1 MTTPPSEPDLTRL
14 LRRLRVGERAV
25 VRWRLEVG
33 EPMLT
38 DSVGTIVALS
48 ESSVSVL
55 TRRGRVDIET
65 SRIAA
70 AKPIP
75 PAPHRRGAA
84 HLAVSAGVL
93 QELMVAGMP
102 PLESQWLGRWLLRAA
117 AGYTG
122 RANSVLPLG
131 SSDLADPIPTVASWY
146 ADRGQP
152 PLVQLFGPTGFDP
165 AADDP
170 LGTSLVARG
179 WRVFQRTV
187 VMTAPVP
194 LAQRPPSVPFLDSP
208 DERWWAA
215 SSPREREHRRVAT
228 RINGLVPASAFPL
241 ALDGE
246 RAAGVARLAFANGW
260 MGVFSVH
267 VPTEYRRR
275 GIARTLMHA
284 AFAEAADRGISLSY
298 LQVSADNTAAVRLY
312 ESLGYVPHHEY
323 YYLRPDR
330 RAQLR

>member
-1 MTTPPSEPDLTRL
+1 MTSPPSEPDLTRL
-14 LRRLRVGERAV
+14 LGRLRVGERAV

-38 DSVGTIVALS
+38 DSVGTVVALS
-48 ESSVSVL
+48 EASVSVL

-102 PLESQWLGRWLLRAA
+102 ALEARWQGRWLLRAS

-131 SSDLADPIPTVASWY
+131 SSELADPLASVSSWY
-146 ADRGQP
+146 ADRGLA
-152 PLVQLFGPTGFDP
+152 PLVQLFGPSGFDP
-165 AADDP
+165 ATDDS
-170 LGTSLVARG
+170 LGAELVGRG
-179 WRVFQRTV
+179 WRVFQRTL
-187 VMTAPVP
+187 VMTAPIP
-194 LAQRPPSVPFLDSP
+194 LSQRPSSVAVLDAP
-208 DERWWAA
+208 DDRWWAV
-215 SSPREREHRRVAT
+215 SSPREREHRRVAS
-228 RINGLVPASAFPL
+228 RINDLVPASAFPL
-241 ALDGE
+241 ALDGD
-246 RAAGVARLAFANGW
+246 RPAGVARLAFAHGW

-267 VPTEYRRR
+267 VPAEQRR
-275 GIARTLMHA
+275 GGIGRSLMQA

-298 LQVSADNTAAVRLY
+298 LQVSANNTAAVRLY
-312 ESLGYVPHHEY
+312 ESLGYAVHHEY
-323 YYLRPDR
+323 YYSRPVS
-330 RAQLR
+330 